1 MRGPAAAG
9 LLVVVALSGCIPASR
24 SVAAGTCLSPVA
36 PQALEPITPGLG
48 APTGALVTADDRLW
62 ITDASNGAVGRLNPD
77 GSMTVWAQGLHDP
90 GAMVELDD
98 GSLLV
103 AERESGAIVQVIPG
117 LGLFLFRAS
126 DRHLPGITGMVN
138 APGDS
143 VFAAVP
149 GQLLHVSRDH
159 EEVILHGLSDK
170 PTLAL
175 EPGGGI
181 LISDRNIG
189 LQRLDRSGVLGVI
202 AGVPPIRSIA
212 VDHHGWLV
220 FISESGELWRWM
232 GRSGTRLLSGLPADA
247 TVSVDQADNI
257 LVVDPRRNRVLR
269 LVTTFIIRPA
279 SRVRAAFGKA
289 VTLCLPVERA
299 GAYREPITMTVAEA
313 PPGIAAEVRR
323 QPAGTQG
330 ATLNLLSDLP
340 KRLKQGAIVLDV
352 ESGTLKQRFFVT
364 LDFGG

>member
-1 MRGPAAAG
+1 
-9 LLVVVALSGCIPASR
+9 
-24 SVAAGTCLSPVA
+24 
-36 PQALEPITPGLG
+36 LG

-62 ITDASNGAVGRLNPD
+62 ITDASSGVVGRLNPD

-117 LGLFLFRAS
+117 LGLFLFRAA

-138 APGDS
+138 ASGDS
-143 VFAAVP
+143 VFAAIP
-149 GQLLHVSRDH
+149 GQLIRVSRDH
-159 EEVILHGLSDK
+159 EEIILHGLSDK
-170 PTLAL
+170 PRLAL
-175 EPGGGI
+175 EPSGGI

-189 LQRLDRSGVLGVI
+189 LQRLDRSGVLGII

-220 FISESGELWRWM
+220 FVSDTGELWRWM
-232 GRSGTRLLSGLPADA
+232 GRSGTRLLSGLPVDA
-247 TVSVDQADNI
+247 TVAVDQADNI
-257 LVVDPRRNRVLR
+257 LVVDPHRNRVLR
-269 LVTTFIIRPA
+269 LVTSFIIRPA
-279 SRVRAAFGKA
+279 RRVRAAFGKA
-289 VTLCLPVERA
+289 VTLCLPIERA

-313 PPGIAAEVRR
+313 PPGIAAQVRQ
-323 QPAGTQG
+323 QPAGTAG
-330 ATLNLLSDLP
+330 ATISLLSDLP
-340 KRLKQGAIVLDV
+340 KRLKQGAIVLEV
-352 ESGTLKQRFFVT
+352 QSGTLKQRFFVT